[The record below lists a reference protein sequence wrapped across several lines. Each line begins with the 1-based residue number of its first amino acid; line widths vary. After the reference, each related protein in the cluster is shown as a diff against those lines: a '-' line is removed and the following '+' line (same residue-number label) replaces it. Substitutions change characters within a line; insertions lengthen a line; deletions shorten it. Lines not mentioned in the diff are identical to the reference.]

1 MAPQTIQIE
10 SLPVIPVCP
19 ICHKNLLYVES
30 LQPSRDSGY
39 RVCPTTVNKFSHYHY
54 RRMQTTTP
62 FSNIIHFATVAEF
75 EIMLKENDQI
85 LTVSS
90 FNYRHLISQKDNA
103 NLQDF
108 VNIYNRYQNLK
119 VFS

>member
-19 ICHKNLLYVES
+19 ICHKNLFM
-30 LQPSRDSGY
+30 PTSRDSGY

-62 FSNIIHFATVAEF
+62 FSNIIHFATVVEF
-75 EIMLKENDQI
+75 EIMLKEKDQI

-90 FNYRHLISQKDNA
+90 FNSQHLISQKDNA